1 MERTVSTA
9 FVPGWRTAGEDTRD
23 PSIGSGR
30 LKGEFDET
38 ALRIVLEFAEDTD
51 GGVDRW
57 IFQLPGDIGLNLW
70 EWNPNGEVRA
80 FDAADNNK
88 LYRGLAMLD
97 RMGGALICITNE
109 DTKEW
114 SAEYPFTFTAGCSAY
129 ILFVPRGQAIPNIIG
144 E

>member
-30 LKGEFDET
+30 LEGEFDET
-38 ALRIVLEFAEDTD
+38 ALRIVLEFVEDTD

-88 LYRGLAMLD
+88 PYRGLAMLD
-97 RMGGALICITNE
+97 RMGGALICMTNE

-144 E
+144 K